1 MKTLRISNVANFT
14 YLLVLA
20 ISALLCAC
28 SALPSGISTRGTD
41 SREADLLLTNGRIVD
56 GTGNSWIKGDVAIKG
71 GRIIAVGNLSGSD
84 GFKAKRTIDV
94 KQQIIAPGFIDVHG
108 HIEMGLLE
116 TPTADNYIHD
126 GVTTVVTGNCGSSAD
141 DLKDFFTRVD
151 REHTSINV
159 ASLVGHNTVR
169 RQVMGLANRKAT
181 VDEQTK
187 MEALVD
193 AAMKQ
198 GAVGLSTGLIYLP
211 GVYSDTPEVIGLAK
225 AASKHHGI
233 YSSHI
238 RNEGS
243 KVAEAINEALD
254 VGRSANMP
262 VQVSHFKVSAPVNW
276 GRSKETL
283 ALIEN
288 ARAAGLDVT
297 IDQYPYT
304 ASSTGLSV
312 MLPDWALADGDAAV
326 KARLT
331 EPTTRKKIAMEIL
344 KSANNAKRADFSY
357 AVVARH
363 ATDAALNGKSIK
375 AINVLKGRPDT
386 MEAGVDTII
395 DLMIAGGAQMVY
407 HGMSEDDVK
416 FFMAYPFNMVGADG
430 GVQNGKGQ
438 PHPRSYGTNARVLGK
453 YVREEKVIRVE
464 EAVRRM
470 TSLAAQRF
478 QLKDRGLI
486 REGYA
491 ADIVVFDE
499 ITVRDNATFDNP
511 HQFSSGF
518 STILV
523 NGQIILD
530 NGKHTGTKSGVSLR
544 GPAFA
549 Q

>member
-491 ADIVVFDE
+491 ADIVVFNE